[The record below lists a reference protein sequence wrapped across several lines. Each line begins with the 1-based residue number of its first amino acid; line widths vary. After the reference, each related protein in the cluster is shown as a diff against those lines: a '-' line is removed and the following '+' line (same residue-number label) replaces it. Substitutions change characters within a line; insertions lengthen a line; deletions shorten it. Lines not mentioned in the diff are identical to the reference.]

1 MKKIWKNLFACSLA
15 IACSGAIAGC
25 GGEEAPVSRDLD
37 GDGQISTWET
47 LYEDMQHTID
57 KSITG
62 EITFISTADELLDI
76 NNHVDEQRIYA
87 LKKDIDLGGK
97 EVSIDLGKSQFYG
110 YNFVISNFKLGTIN
124 GAAIGTS
131 GYENTFVKSLFRN
144 GTGVFSTRIFMGMQS
159 ITVDNAERNSSYY
172 ISPMFNVP
180 VVSDIDV
187 KGKIK
192 VSGMGID
199 NRISAAV
206 NASLL
211 YSGMAMETVLADEST
226 VMVED
231 VTCIDNVNVDG
242 EIIIDNQ
249 RGSRIGV
256 NAGGIASAI
265 TKNSFIYNC
274 YAQVK
279 IVSTSA
285 EVESNIAGIVGHN
298 KGFVSTCTYTGDV
311 LVNNDAF
318 MSVLY
323 EGGIN
328 IGGIIGTNDKLAE
341 VKNCST
347 NAKIS
352 LSTAETETGTDGS
365 DYFVGGIVGTNE
377 SAIIELCQS
386 DAIITLTNLFNVFVG
401 GTAGVSNN
409 GIISYN
415 ICRGSITATNVGNIT
430 TAQVVGFAKN
440 GLFEKVMTTTG
451 INIDNSGRTT
461 ERLKLGMVTVFED
474 ESTSPYFRRVMV
486 DGVSQVFTRE
496 IDNSKFDYKQGLR
509 YPYLVQVGMEDEEAV
524 YDIVLPEV
532 FENLYRAS
540 SCKLYK
546 YSLVGQVK
554 SEDAVNISYANNM
567 VGTST
572 GTTRWMIDYMDFK
585 NYLNHNEVSLDANL
599 SLSTLHFTIGDA
611 ATRLQSFFGGGKY
624 NGELAYFDREF
635 TTSYNHETNSLGSC
649 QHDANDEMLSFVY
662 DLIKSNNGKSKELYA
677 IKVDSSYIN
686 RAPDNTEKVDGLSA
700 DANIFVDKLCNVF
713 GCLSTSVSV
722 TRLDAEG
729 NNLEDDETGLAMAK
743 FVEINFSDNNNNY
756 SMKIDISSMQ
766 DTATV
771 TEDAESAFMLYVI
784 FTISNKIVG

>member
-1 MKKIWKNLFACSLA
+1 MKKIWKNLCACSLA

-37 GDGQISTWET
+37 GDGQIATWET
-47 LYEDMQHTID
+47 LYEDMQHTIN
-57 KSITG
+57 KTLTG
-62 EITFISTADELLDI
+62 EITFISNADELLDI
-76 NNHVDEQRIYA
+76 NNHVDEQRVYA
-87 LKKDIDLGGK
+87 LKNDIDLDGK
-97 EVSIDLGKSQFYG
+97 EVTIDLGKSQFYG

-124 GAAIGTS
+124 GAAIGDR
-131 GYENTFVKSLFRN
+131 GYDNTYVKSLFRN
-144 GTGVFSTRIFMGMQS
+144 GTGVFSTRIFMGVQS
-159 ITVDNAERNSSYY
+159 VTVDNAERNSSYY

-192 VSGMGID
+192 VDGMGID
-199 NRISAAV
+199 NRISASV

-211 YSGMAMETVLADEST
+211 YSGMAMETIMADEST
-226 VMVED
+226 AMVED

-242 EIIIDNQ
+242 EIIINNQ

-256 NAGGIASAI
+256 NAGSIASAI
-265 TKNSFIYNC
+265 SQNSFIYNC

-285 EVESNIAGIVGHN
+285 EVESNISGIVGHN
-298 KGFVSTCTYTGDV
+298 KGFVSTCTYTGDI

-328 IGGIIGTNDKLAE
+328 IGGIVGTNDKLAE
-341 VKNCST
+341 IKNCST

-352 LSTAETETGTDGS
+352 LSTAEIETGTDGS
-365 DYFVGGIVGTNE
+365 DYFVGGIAGINKNAV
-377 SAIIELCQS
+377 IKLCQS
-386 DAIITLTNLFNVFVG
+386 DAVITLSNLFNVYAG

-415 ICRGSITATNVGNIT
+415 ICRGSITATSVGNIT
-430 TAQVVGFAKN
+430 TAQVVGYATN
-440 GLFEKVMTTTG
+440 GLFEKVMTTTA
-451 INIDNSGRTT
+451 INVDNSNRTT
-461 ERLKLGMVTVFED
+461 ERLKLGMVTVFD
-474 ESTSPYFRRVMV
+474 DATTSPYFRRVMV

-509 YPYLVQVGMEDEEAV
+509 YPYRVQVGIDDEEPV
-524 YDIVLPEV
+524 YDIILPEI
-532 FENLYRAS
+532 FENLYKS
-540 SCKLYK
+540 NNCKLYK

-572 GTTRWMIDYMDFK
+572 NTTRWMIDYMDFK
-585 NYLNHNEVSLDANL
+585 NYLNHKEVSLDANL
-599 SLSTLHFTIGDA
+599 SLSTLHFTIDDVT
-611 ATRLQSFFGGGKY
+611 TRLQSYFGGGKY

-649 QHDANDEMLSFVY
+649 QHDADDEMLSFVY
-662 DLIKSNNGKSKELYA
+662 DLIRSNNGKGKELYA

-722 TRLDAEG
+722 SRLDADG
-729 NNLEDDETGLAMAK
+729 NDLLEDETGFIMAK
-743 FVEINFSDNNNNY
+743 FVEITFSDSSNNY

-766 DTATV
+766 DTSAV
-771 TEDAESAFMLYVI
+771 TADAESAFILYVT